1 MISYVTVA
9 HPIFFLFFVAQLKVD
24 DHFKVTQCLKDL
36 LLKDLKSLGGAL
48 GLRYTTLDRM
58 TSDSLCEGLVLAW
71 LNQQDNVMKESGKPT
86 WESLMRAL
94 RTIDHG
100 GLAQQ
105 IAQGKDFM
113 YIAINSHCHFNRS
126 TENSIS

>member
-1 MISYVTVA
+1 M
-9 HPIFFLFFVAQLKVD
+9 
-24 DHFKVTQCLKDL
+24 KDL
-36 LLKDLKSLGGAL
+36 LLKDLKSLGEAL

-94 RTIDHG
+94 RTIGHG
-100 GLAQQ
+100 ELAQQ

-113 YIAINSHCHFNRS
+113 YNILS
-126 TENSIS
+126 